1 METNTEINIKLNIVN
16 LDETEKN
23 LDRIGEKLEKANSL
37 MDELAKKDPDASIE
51 ILVDQL
57 KEKILGKDEFETAQ
71 ILTPLFGGG
80 NGEMILKM
88 ISAYLKG

>member
-1 METNTEINIKLNIVN
+1 MTQSSMIWKSSDVD
-16 LDETEKN
+16 LDQYEKQV
-23 LDRIGEKLEKANSL
+23 DRIIGKLEKANSL
-37 MDELAKKDPDASIE
+37 ADELAKKDPDASIE
-51 ILVDQL
+51 NLVDQL

-88 ISAYLKG
+88 ISTYLRG